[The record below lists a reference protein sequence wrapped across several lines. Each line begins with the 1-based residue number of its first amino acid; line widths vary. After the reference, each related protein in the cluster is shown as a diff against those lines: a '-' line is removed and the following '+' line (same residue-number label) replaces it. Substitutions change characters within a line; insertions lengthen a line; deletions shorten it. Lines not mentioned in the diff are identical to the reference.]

1 MQKALTNLQEN
12 LNIPPDKWAKD
23 INNSLKGKLRKL
35 ISRRKKK
42 NLLSFLWIS
51 TKCKCKQIS
60 RYNFPP
66 MMLEKC
72 R

>member
-42 NLLSFLWIS
+42 TYSASSGYQQNVNVNKFRGI
-51 TKCKCKQIS
+51 I
-60 RYNFPP
+60 FHP
-66 MMLEKC
+66 
-72 R
+72 

>member
-42 NLLSFLWIS
+42 PTQLPLDIN
-51 TKCKCKQIS
+51 K
-60 RYNFPP
+60 
-66 MMLEKC
+66 M
-72 R
+72 